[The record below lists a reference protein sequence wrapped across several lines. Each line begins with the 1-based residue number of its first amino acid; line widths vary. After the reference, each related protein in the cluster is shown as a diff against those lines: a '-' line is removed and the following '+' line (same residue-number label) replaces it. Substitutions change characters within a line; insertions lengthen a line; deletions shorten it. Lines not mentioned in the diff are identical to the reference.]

1 MKPSRAD
8 IEFYREMMEHFQAE
22 SASKSALVR
31 TLQTEMSALREEN
44 RVMRESHREDI
55 ERLRASHREDMD
67 ELRKSHGEDMER
79 LRKSYEGTIAAMQAS
94 FEKRLDRMAE
104 ANAGLSRQLGDA
116 ISSGKLARAKKYGR
130 SAEQRNLLNN
140 RKGTNRSEEEDGSDG
155 TPPPADACGPAQD
168 TGSVK
173 GKPSGRRRK
182 GRPEG
187 SARFDEVVEH
197 SMEENMVLPEGAR
210 LLPGTMWYEV
220 VEYVPGRTV
229 CHRYP
234 YMRYVLELPDEADR
248 EAVFGDTLPKEIRD
262 MRPVDGCML
271 SASMIAFI
279 MTQRYAYHLPQ
290 KRIRLMLRDM
300 GAHIPRATLNR
311 FFMSGAD
318 TLLTMLGEAFRSEI
332 RLGGYFM
339 VDETL
344 QTVGVDDEGLGRRYM
359 NRYLWEFYNR
369 EKGLVE
375 YVYEEGSRGQKVLR
389 SFFDSDPQSLEMIL
403 SCDGYNAYRLF
414 DSDEYPHVTLVGCW
428 THARRNFIDAL
439 PSCRPQCEEVL
450 DMIGVLFENEAVCA
464 EAGITGEER
473 LAYRKKRS
481 GPVLV
486 TIRAAMER
494 MWNDTGLMAVGL
506 LKKAVGYVR
515 NQWRFLSNI
524 LESGV
529 PEISNNLSEQRVKPI
544 KLSMKNCQ
552 NIGSE
557 DAARR
562 HAFMHSLAESCRLN
576 SVNIADYFGT
586 LFSRVRSKPGG
597 DELTG
602 LLPNLYALKC

>member
-1 MKPSRAD
+1 MNTNRAD
-8 IEFYREMMEHFQAE
+8 IDFYRGMMEHFQAE
-22 SASKSALVR
+22 SASKSTLVR
-31 TLQTEMSALREEN
+31 ALQTELSALREEN
-44 RVMRESHREDI
+44 RAIRESHREDM
-55 ERLRASHREDMD
+55 EALRRSHEESID
-67 ELRKSHGEDMER
+67 S
-79 LRKSYEGTIAAMQAS
+79 LRKSYEKTIEAMQAS

-104 ANAGLSRQLGDA
+104 ANAGLSQQLGDA
-116 ISSGKLARAKKYGR
+116 IAAGKLARVKKYGR

-140 RKGTNRSEEEDGSDG
+140 RKGTNRSEDEDGSDG
-155 TPPPADACGPAQD
+155 TPPSDTCGRTED
-168 TGSVK
+168 TGA
-173 GKPSGRRRK
+173 GKAKSSGRRRK
-182 GRPEG
+182 GQPEG
-187 SARFDEVVEH
+187 SARFDEVVDH
-197 SMEENMVLPEGAR
+197 SMEENMVIPEGAR

-220 VEYVPGRTV
+220 VEYVLGRTV

-234 YMRYVLELPDEADR
+234 YMRYVLELLDEADR
-248 EAVFGDTLPKEIRD
+248 EAVFGDTLPQEIRAL
-262 MRPVDGCML
+262 RPVEGCML

-279 MTQRYAYHLPQ
+279 MTQRYAYHLPR
-290 KRIRLMLRDM
+290 KRIRLMLCDM

-311 FFMSGAD
+311 FFMNGAEA
-318 TLLTMLGEAFRSEI
+318 LLTMLGGAFRSEI
-332 RLGGYFM
+332 RRGGYFM

-344 QTVGVDDEGLGRRYM
+344 QTVGVDDSEMGRRYM

-375 YVYEEGSRGQKVLR
+375 YVYEDGSRGQKVLR
-389 SFFDSDPQSLEMIL
+389 SFFDADPQTLEMIL

-414 DSDEYPHVTLVGCW
+414 DSDEYPQVTLVGCW

-464 EAGITGEER
+464 EAGIVGEER

-481 GPVLV
+481 GPVLE
-486 TIRAAMER
+486 TISMTMER
-494 MWNDTGLMAVGL
+494 MWNDIGLMAVGL

-515 NQWRFLSNI
+515 NQWKYLANI
-524 LESGV
+524 LKSGV

-544 KLSMKNCQ
+544 KLSLKNCQ

-557 DAARR
+557 DAAGR

-576 SVNIADYFGT
+576 SVNIAEYFGT
-586 LFSRVRSKPGG
+586 LFSKARS
-597 DELTG
+597 ELSDDDLRG
-602 LLPNLYALKC
+602 LLPSLYSAKC

>member
-1 MKPSRAD
+1 MNTNRAD

-22 SASKSALVR
+22 SASKSTLVR
-31 TLQTEMSALREEN
+31 ALQTELSALREEN
-44 RVMRESHREDI
+44 RAIRESHREDM
-55 ERLRASHREDMD
+55 EALRRSHEESID
-67 ELRKSHGEDMER
+67 S
-79 LRKSYEGTIAAMQAS
+79 LRKSYEKTIEAMQAS

-104 ANAGLSRQLGDA
+104 ANAGLSQQLGDA
-116 ISSGKLARAKKYGR
+116 IAAGKLARVKKYGR

-140 RKGTNRSEEEDGSDG
+140 RKGTNRSEDEDGSDG
-155 TPPPADACGPAQD
+155 TPPSDTCGRTED
-168 TGSVK
+168 TGA
-173 GKPSGRRRK
+173 GKAKSSGRRRK
-182 GRPEG
+182 GQPEG
-187 SARFDEVVEH
+187 SARFDEVVDH
-197 SMEENMVLPEGAR
+197 SMEENMVIPEGAR
-210 LLPGTMWYEV
+210 LLPGRMWYEV

-248 EAVFGDTLPKEIRD
+248 EAVFGDTLPQEIRAL
-262 MRPVDGCML
+262 RPVEGCML

-290 KRIRLMLRDM
+290 KRIRLMLCDM

-311 FFMSGAD
+311 FFMNGAEA
-318 TLLTMLGEAFRSEI
+318 LLTMLGEAFRSEI
-332 RLGGYFM
+332 RRGGYFM

-344 QTVGVDDEGLGRRYM
+344 QTVGVDDSELGRRYM

-375 YVYEEGSRGQKVLR
+375 YVYEDGSRGQKVLR
-389 SFFDSDPQSLEMIL
+389 SFFDADPQTLEMIL

-464 EAGITGEER
+464 EAGIVGEER

-481 GPVLV
+481 GPVLE
-486 TIRAAMER
+486 TIRTTMER
-494 MWNDTGLMAVGL
+494 MWNDIGLMAVGL

-515 NQWRFLSNI
+515 NQWKYLANI
-524 LESGV
+524 LKSGV

-544 KLSMKNCQ
+544 KLSLKNCQ

-557 DAARR
+557 DAAGR

-576 SVNIADYFGT
+576 SVNIAEYFGT
-586 LFSRVRSKPGG
+586 LFSKARS
-597 DELTG
+597 ELSDDDLRG
-602 LLPNLYALKC
+602 LLPNLYSAKC